1 MRITRSFSKILP
13 AVFLAG
19 VAAGVAIGTLSA
31 SFRGSTI
38 FRDVPSTHY
47 ADDAIGE
54 MYQLGIIKGLDS
66 AHFGPY
72 EPLTRGQAALL
83 FKRLRDEI
91 KGIASSSSRSTS
103 SSRSSSSSS
112 SVSSTS
118 SSVSSASSS
127 TSSYNA
133 GGFVRF
139 DSLTYNVDKNVATGQ
154 LQFLVMRIGGNTG
167 AGTVEYALT
176 DGTAVSGKDYEPIS
190 GTLTFGSKET
200 SKKLTL
206 TIKNNTAASGQRTAN
221 LTLKNPTGVLLL
233 GTPATAVVNIND
245 PFSTSSSSAGSTAS
259 SSSAAP
265 TTAVLSLSAT
275 TYTVLE
281 GQTLTVTVN
290 RTGVTTSAVTV
301 GYATSNATGL
311 SGVDFVGASG
321 TLSFAAGETT
331 KTFTVTAVDNS
342 TVDGNRTFGVVLVNP
357 STGTSLDQSVASVTL
372 ADKQTSTFAD
382 GTVKFGSSNYSVNVT
397 AGKAVVTVSHVGG
410 IGAASVAYS
419 TTGGSALPGTDY
431 SAVSG
436 TLTFAPGESIKTF
449 TVPILAGGTAGRVL
463 NLSLSSPSGATL
475 GDQSIASVTLQ

>member
-1 MRITRSFSKILP
+1 MRITRSLSKILP
-13 AVFLAG
+13 VVFLAG

-31 SFRGSTI
+31 SFKGSAI
-38 FRDVPSTHY
+38 FRDVSSTHY

-66 AHFGPY
+66 AHFGPD
-72 EPLTRGQAALL
+72 EPLTRGQAAVL
-83 FKRLRDEI
+83 FQRLRNEI
-91 KGIASSSSRSTS
+91 KGIVSSSSSSTS

-118 SSVSSASSS
+118 SSVSSSASS

-154 LQFLVMRIGGNTG
+154 LQILVMRIGGNSG

-200 SKKLTL
+200 SKKLTI
-206 TIKNNTAASGQRTAN
+206 TIKNNTAVSGQRTAN

-233 GTPATAVVNIND
+233 GTPATAVININD
-245 PFSTSSSSAGSTAS
+245 PFSSSSSSAATAS
-259 SSSAAP
+259 SSSAAA

-290 RTGVTTSAVTV
+290 RTGVTTSAVTI
-301 GYATSNATGL
+301 GYATSNGTGL
-311 SGVDFVGASG
+311 SGVDFVGTSG
-321 TLSFAAGETT
+321 TLSFAAGETS

-342 TVDGNRTFGVVLVNP
+342 SVDGNRTFGVVLVNP
-357 STGTSLDQSVASVTL
+357 STGASLDQAVASVTL
-372 ADKQTSTFAD
+372 ADKQTSTFAE
-382 GTVKFGSSNYSVNVT
+382 GTLKFSSSTYTVNVT

-419 TTGGSALPGTDY
+419 TTGGSALAGTDY

-436 TLTFAPGESIKTF
+436 TLTFAQGESVKTF
-449 TVPILAGGTAGRVL
+449 TVPILAGATAGRVV

-475 GDQSIASVTLQ
+475 GDQSIASVTLN